1 MEKCRKCVVMLI
13 VLAVSVPAFGAIKA
27 RNDFNASVGPWTT
40 FDSGTDYLWSITGGE
55 TISHAPGGS
64 GTFPAGNPVFD
75 GAMDISPGAAIFHWD
90 TRANV
95 ADRLFGTTQER
106 TFEMWFAPRQFD
118 LGAPGNG
125 TFGGTL
131 LVLDGNGMFGNG
143 NLFFFDNGVAPGQQL
158 FFQSSVTGTVE
169 SGARTW
175 NANEWHHVAI
185 SWNATNIMVGLD
197 GIVLSN
203 TAHGGLGAWSWA
215 DDQGGFLGGLPANGF
230 DGWFDEVV
238 VSDTGHFASEA
249 MATGSYTVPTAPIPE
264 PVTLSLLGLGGLA
277 VLRRR
282 RS

>member
-1 MEKCRKCVVMLI
+1 MLI

-40 FDSGTDYLWSITGGE
+40 FDSGTDYLYEHNLGGGGTIT
-55 TISHAPGGS
+55 HAPGGN
-64 GTFPAGNPVFD
+64 GTFPAGNSAFG
-75 GAMDISPGAAIFHWD
+75 GAMDISLGAAIFHWD
-90 TRANV
+90 TRAV
-95 ADRLFGTTQER
+95 AADKLFSPAQER

-118 LGAPGNG
+118 LGGSGGGN
-125 TFGGTL
+125 FGGTL
-131 LVLDGNGMFGNG
+131 LILDGNGMFYNG
-143 NLFFFDNGVAPGQQL
+143 NLFFFDNGVTPGQQL
-158 FFQSSVTGTVE
+158 VFESNVTGTVE

-175 NANEWHHVAI
+175 NAGEWHHVAI

-197 GIVLSN
+197 GDVLSN
-203 TAHGGLGAWSWA
+203 TAHGGLDTGWSFGNA
-215 DDQGGFLGGLPANGF
+215 AGGYMNGLVWGSNVLNGF
-230 DGWFDEVV
+230 DGWFDEIV